1 MHSVNITKKEKL
13 SQKWNLFLSK
23 TNSSF
28 KTLSVSATLRD
39 IHFFLNLMTLG
50 DSDTQRSILHQDSFT
65 IHKLKNGSPVIK
77 SILIILLLIVSCRE
91 ESIFRFTKGIEPV
104 FYSVEEDSIRDKST
118 GEILQDSK
126 SCKSCHK
133 KVFENWYNSRHRVAF
148 TNELYKESHE

>member
-1 MHSVNITKKEKL
+1 MKNT
-13 SQKWNLFLSK
+13 
-23 TNSSF
+23 
-28 KTLSVSATLRD
+28 
-39 IHFFLNLMTLG
+39 
-50 DSDTQRSILHQDSFT
+50 
-65 IHKLKNGSPVIK
+65 KLKNGSPVIK